1 MSSNLVPLKS
11 RKAVLNS
18 AVLGA
23 SVVFLFLLNYQ
34 FRVDDSSAVRV
45 VTEEYIYQFKKL
57 PSRFQDLYQ
66 LDEDRTTIM
75 SRARESIDNFSCQRT
90 PSGEV
95 IVRQRYRQFFFLVTN
110 FEHVFPDSSLHN
122 SSNSR

>member
-1 MSSNLVPLKS
+1 MRSNLVPLKS

-45 VTEEYIYQFKKL
+45 VTEEYIDQFKKL

-75 SRARESIDNFSCQRT
+75 S
-90 PSGEV
+90 
-95 IVRQRYRQFFFLVTN
+95 
-110 FEHVFPDSSLHN
+110 
-122 SSNSR
+122 